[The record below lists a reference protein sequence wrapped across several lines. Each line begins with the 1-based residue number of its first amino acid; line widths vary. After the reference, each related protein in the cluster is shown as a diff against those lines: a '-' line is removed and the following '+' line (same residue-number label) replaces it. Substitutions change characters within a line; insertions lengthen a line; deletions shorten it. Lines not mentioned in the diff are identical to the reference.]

1 MAHCGVFGRAGLAR
15 RWHRMAHLGQQ
26 QHLFRPSGRCGHG
39 QRRITGQPP
48 QHTGA
53 PVERFHPQRMG
64 AGRWLHDHVIGFSHA
79 HPEFIHRHRLHR
91 PAIGGNDGHRHT
103 RNADV
108 HEAHCAAVDEA
119 QPHALAGL
127 EGQGR
132 PRRGWPAVHQQRIAG
147 DIGDIG
153 RIHAHVAPR
162 RALGHGRLH
171 PELLRVAHQFGQ
183 RALVPVVITGI
194 AFQIFLHPGRIF
206 TRVVRQ
212 QDHMLHVRLDRVLGL
227 GRNNQ
232 RAILPGLFLA
242 PAVGVI
248 PIGAALPDADAI
260 GVGLAR
266 RDAGKAVEPRRTI
279 IGTID
284 QKPMPMDGGGGAQL
298 VGDAHHRFLALLEAQ
313 GWAGHTAVDRDHAVG
328 AARHDLHRCPFDHQ
342 IISAGLRQCGQQQA
356 SNKEKQSQHHA
367 APCIASIQKAMAI
380 IVTFSSSDTKPRGT
394 LLPPPTQAQVSV
406 RRSM

>member
-171 PELLRVAHQFGQ
+171 PELLRVAHQLRQ

-248 PIGAALPDADAI
+248 PIGAALPDADADAI

-284 QKPMPMDGGGGAQL
+284 QKPMPVDGGCGAQL

-328 AARHDLHRCPFDHQ
+328 AARHDLHRCPLHHQ
-342 IISAGLRQCGQQQA
+342 IIGARLRQCGQQQTEGK
-356 SNKEKQSQHHA
+356 KEHSQHHA
-367 APCIASIQKAMAI
+367 AP
-380 IVTFSSSDTKPRGT
+380 
-394 LLPPPTQAQVSV
+394 
-406 RRSM
+406 